1 MEGRAGGGEGES
13 VGVGRGLRGDRRRAR
28 EVRGG
33 GAGRAGRGRAGV
45 WARERGV
52 RPVASGEFRDARDPS
67 RAPMENVESA
77 RRGDASRGDARGRAG
92 AAAVGSRA
100 EGHARKIPTNG
111 RAIRASPTPRIG
123 LGRKVG
129 ASRRCAIRGGQG
141 TRKTTRGKA
150 PRDAPEDARHG
161 RRGDNVAS
169 RRGGDET
176 ETTRT
181 KHERP
186 RRDRYALGVD
196 GGWTHLHHLAT
207 AGARC
212 A

>member
-1 MEGRAGGGEGES
+1 M
-13 VGVGRGLRGDRRRAR
+13 LRGDRASRAGGVRRGSGAGGSGSGRGLGARTGRSTGRVGRVPRRAGPVACPDGKRRKRETRRRVARRRAR
-28 EVRGG
+28 SRGG
-33 GAGRAGRGRAGV
+33 GRGRFTGGGTREKDSHERTRDSRVADAPH
-45 WARERGV
+45 WARPIGGS
-52 RPVASGEFRDARDPS
+52 VATMRYPHS
-67 RAPMENVESA
+67 
-77 RRGDASRGDARGRAG
+77 
-92 AAAVGSRA
+92 
-100 EGHARKIPTNG
+100 
-111 RAIRASPTPRIG
+111 
-123 LGRKVG
+123 
-129 ASRRCAIRGGQG
+129 RGGQG
-141 TRKTTRGKA
+141 TKNNEGKA

-161 RRGDNVAS
+161 RRSDNVAS